1 MNSKKI
7 ATKYI
12 SKKIKNTESIFKDS
26 EIFESILYWSRD
38 VAREYFATQSGK
50 YFLVHYI
57 DDVGSIVD
65 EYLTNRATKMYVKAF
80 KSRNKLFE
88 NLYSSEKTIS
98 WLIDRWINTFV
109 NITSNEKYKDFVD
122 ITKIKMNFCED
133 RYASELNIDDILEL
147 ERVNKFSKKEKIKF
161 LKEVWKDAIY
171 DDFDEEDMKYL
182 CNKVDL
188 TIDDVFENKGDLCKL
203 NLKKEQVLNGG
214 SQLAIVF

>member
-1 MNSKKI
+1 M
-7 ATKYI
+7 
-12 SKKIKNTESIFKDS
+12 
-26 EIFESILYWSRD
+26 
-38 VAREYFATQSGK
+38 
-50 YFLVHYI
+50 VHYI